1 MDHPPTGPNHGPHGS
16 SGPHGPNGSNP
27 LTLGPNNMPL
37 GPNGIPLDP
46 SNMPLGANGVP
57 LVLERKA
64 PQACVTC
71 KKQKRKCDKVLPN
84 CGLCFR
90 MQRHCDYTEQTP
102 APTAEDINALRMKLV
117 ELESKV
123 NGGNMHAPYATPSGP
138 ISSGPEYMQPH
149 LPAYVDPQESP
160 FNNIQNKFPVMA
172 VLDNEIFRNE
182 GLPVPRPAV
191 NPPPEVNQ
199 MLATGLPIPAV
210 ILEYFGTIHHCLPII
225 SHNRLERMLTT
236 SPWDNG
242 ADLSLLFLCMK
253 LITSKP
259 VDGQECRQN
268 PMYIA
273 AKRFVA
279 LLEASGMVSLIL
291 LQASILITLFEYGQA
306 IYPAAWM
313 SAGWCSRYAILLGIN
328 GFDTSPQLIGP
339 VDTWTEQ
346 EERHRTWWGVLIL
359 DRMVS
364 IGSKSHL
371 LTTQE
376 PKEEDPLPVD
386 DIAWDNGDMT
396 QTVQRSVSTSLTE
409 SVTPFARLCQGS
421 VLLGNVLRH
430 HYTEKIPSET
440 ARFDI
445 AYQLFE
451 SCSVLAREVNEEAVA
466 SRDYLMLATPLAI
479 IYSAIIALL
488 DPYSRPADGSC
499 SAATSSEKGVMMN
512 QAIKGLQDFSQS
524 VVQFAECINSQAQ
537 TQQDLDKVSPLIMDS
552 LWAAGQHY
560 MWAWKESRNPQSQ
573 EALEIIRNCL
583 RRFQTRW
590 RNAAEYLRIFD
601 GQEFG
606 QFTSALG
613 SAKQISGSGSGS
625 GS

>member
-1 MDHPPTGPNHGPHGS
+1 MDHPNGPIQGPIHGPMGPNGPHE
-16 SGPHGPNGSNP
+16 PHGPNGMSFASP
-27 LTLGPNNMPL
+27 EPVQP
-37 GPNGIPLDP
+37 
-46 SNMPLGANGVP
+46 
-57 LVLERKA
+57 KA

-71 KKQKRKCDKVLPN
+71 KKQKRKCDKVLPH
-84 CGLCFR
+84 CGLCSR

-117 ELESKV
+117 ELEAKV
-123 NGGNMHAPYATPSGP
+123 NGGNMHAPYGP
-138 ISSGPEYMQPH
+138 MPNNGSEYMQSQM
-149 LPAYVDPQESP
+149 PAYADPQESP
-160 FNNIQNKFPVMA
+160 FNSIHNKFPVMA

-182 GLPVPRPAV
+182 GLTIPRPSV
-191 NPPPEVNQ
+191 NPPTEVNQ
-199 MLATGLPIPAV
+199 MLASGAAIPAV

-225 SHNRLERMLTT
+225 SHKRLERTLNTPARD
-236 SPWDNG
+236 SN
-242 ADLSLLFLCMK
+242 ADLVLLFLCMK

-259 VDGQECRQN
+259 VDGQGCGQN

-273 AKRFVA
+273 AKRFLA

-291 LQASILITLFEYGQA
+291 LQASILITLYEYGQA

-313 SAGWCSRYAILLGIN
+313 SAGWCSRYAVLLGIN
-328 GFDTSPQLIGP
+328 DFDTSPSLVGP

-346 EERHRTWWGVLIL
+346 EERYRTWWGVLIL

-364 IGSKSHL
+364 IGSKNHR

-376 PKEEDPLPVD
+376 PKEDDPLPVD
-386 DIAWDNGDMT
+386 DVAWDSGDMT
-396 QTVQRSVSTSLTE
+396 QTVQKHVSTLLTE

-430 HYTEKIPSET
+430 HYTEQIPSET

-445 AYQLFE
+445 AYQLLE
-451 SCSVLAREVNEEAVA
+451 NCSVLAREVNGEAMI

-488 DPYSRPADGSC
+488 DPYSCSADKLCG
-499 SAATSSEKGVMMN
+499 AATSSEKGIMMN
-512 QAIKGLQDFSQS
+512 QAIKGLQDFSAS
-524 VVQFAECINSQAQ
+524 VVQFSESVNSHAQ
-537 TQQDLDKVSPLIMDS
+537 TQADLDKVSPLIMDS

-560 MWAWKESRNPQSQ
+560 MWEWRESRNPQSQ

-613 SAKQISGSGSGS
+613 SGKQISGS
-625 GS
+625 

>member
-1 MDHPPTGPNHGPHGS
+1 MEHPNGQI
-16 SGPHGPNGSNP
+16 HGPNG
-27 LTLGPNNMPL
+27 PN
-37 GPNGIPLDP
+37 GPNGSHGSHGLHGPNGMPPLTP
-46 SNMPLGANGVP
+46 EIVQP
-57 LVLERKA
+57 RA

-71 KKQKRKCDKVLPN
+71 KKQKRKCDKALPS
-84 CGLCFR
+84 CGLCSR
-90 MQRHCDYTEQTP
+90 MQRHCDYTEQSP
-102 APTAEDINALRMKLV
+102 APTHEDINALRMKLI
-117 ELESKV
+117 ELEAKV
-123 NGGNMHAPYATPSGP
+123 NGGNMHPPPYATSSGAIP
-138 ISSGPEYMQPH
+138 NNGPEYMQPQM
-149 LPAYVDPQESP
+149 PAYAGPQESP
-160 FNNIQNKFPVMA
+160 FNNIDNKFPVMA
-172 VLDNEIFRNE
+172 VLDNEVFRNE
-182 GLPVPRPAV
+182 GLPVPRPSV
-191 NPPPEVNQ
+191 NIPAEVNQ
-199 MLATGLPIPAV
+199 LLANGPSVPAV
-210 ILEYFGTIHHCLPII
+210 ILEYFGTVHHCLPII
-225 SHNRLERMLTT
+225 SHKRLERTLST
-236 SPWDNG
+236 PWDGG
-242 ADLSLLFLCMK
+242 ADLTLLFLCMK

-259 VDGQECRQN
+259 VDGQDCGQN

-291 LQASILITLFEYGQA
+291 LQANILITLFEYGQA

-328 GFDTSPQLIGP
+328 GFDTSSQLIGS

-346 EERHRTWWGVLIL
+346 EERYRTWWGVLIL

-376 PKEEDPLPVD
+376 PKEEDPLPVED
-386 DIAWDNGDMT
+386 AAWDHGDMT
-396 QTVQRSVSTSLTE
+396 QTIQRYVSTSLTE

-451 SCSVLAREVNEEAVA
+451 NCSVLARRVNEEAIA

-488 DPYSRPADGSC
+488 DPYSCPTDRSC
-499 SAATSSEKGVMMN
+499 GAASSSEKGIMMN
-512 QAIKGLQDFSQS
+512 QAIKGLQDFSHS
-524 VVQFAECINSQAQ
+524 VVEFSERVNNQAQ

-560 MWAWKESRNPQSQ
+560 MWVWKESRDAQSQ
-573 EALEIIRNCL
+573 VALESIRNCL
-583 RRFQTRW
+583 RKFQTRW

-601 GQEFG
+601 GQEFS
-606 QFTSALG
+606 QFTSGLG
-613 SAKQISGSGSGS
+613 SASQSA
-625 GS
+625 

>member
-1 MDHPPTGPNHGPHGS
+1 
-16 SGPHGPNGSNP
+16 
-27 LTLGPNNMPL
+27 
-37 GPNGIPLDP
+37 
-46 SNMPLGANGVP
+46 MPLGANGVP

-182 GLPVPRPAV
+182 GQVLPVPRPAV